1 MSYLIDTHVLLWW
14 MDNSNKL
21 SQKEKDVISKSD
33 NLILISSAVIWEIR
47 IKESLG
53 KLKIPSDFFSTV
65 QKGGFQFLSI
75 DAVHTNYLEKLP
87 LHHRDPFDRILISQA
102 ILENLT
108 IITHDAIFKKYE
120 VSLLKSKK

>member
-1 MSYLIDTHVLLWW
+1 MSILLDTHVLLWW

-53 KLKIPSDFFSTV
+53 KLKIPSDFFSIV
-65 QKGGFQFLSI
+65 QNCGFEFLSI
-75 DAVHTNYLEKLP
+75 DIQHANYLEKLP
-87 LHHRDPFDRILISQA
+87 LYHRDPFDRILISQA

-108 IITHDAIFKKYE
+108 IITHDTIFKKYD
-120 VSLLKSKK
+120 VRLLKSKK